1 MRVEPQLFALVFG
14 ESVLNDAV
22 AIVIYEYVFFF
33 FFAKSEPNLTN
44 VIYT

>member
-33 FFAKSEPNLTN
+33 FFFLQKVSQT
-44 VIYT
+44 